1 MHSLKKT
8 QNIIFILLV
17 GFYFAYAARA
27 LINEARLCFAS
38 YKQMRSFSPDQ
49 KRHAL
54 LGDIVV
60 FADICKKIIP
70 ENDRALLLI
79 NLPSRPNNDDFQLN
93 YYLYPRKLYWLHREN
108 AYPNDLPA
116 LSRNDYCALQQQD
129 IRWIIYMYSAP
140 FTMQKIVRL
149 EKCGIAAT
157 YTIDMKKGQYVR
169 DR

>member
-1 MHSLKKT
+1 MHSIKKT
-8 QNIIFILLV
+8 QNILFILLV
-17 GFYFAYAARA
+17 GFYFAYAARV
-27 LINEARLCFAS
+27 LINEARLCVGQ
-38 YKQMRSFSPDQ
+38 YKVMRGFSPDQ

-93 YYLYPRKLYWLHREN
+93 YYIYPRKLYWLHQEN
-108 AYPNDLPA
+108 AYPDDIPVLN
-116 LSRNDYCALQQQD
+116 RNDYCALQQQD
-129 IRWIIYMYSAP
+129 INWIIYMYSAP

-157 YTIDMKKGQYVR
+157 YTIDMEKGQYVR